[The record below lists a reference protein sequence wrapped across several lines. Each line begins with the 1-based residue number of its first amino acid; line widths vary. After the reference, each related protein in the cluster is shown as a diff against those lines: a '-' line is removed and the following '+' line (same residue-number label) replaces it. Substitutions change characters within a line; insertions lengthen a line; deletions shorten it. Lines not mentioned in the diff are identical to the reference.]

1 MLFSPKTGMQTSAC
15 TGQGISLFLEYM
27 VWEELKRKLLSTRY
41 TLSCS
46 INTLADKSYCTWTT
60 IHFCSMKSKFFNWKS
75 QGRKSIHI
83 SKMSPHMQNWCGRLL
98 GDHPDCQ
105 ASHNIYK
112 YTFLSAHG
120 ALSKLLDHKTS
131 LKKF

>member
-1 MLFSPKTGMQTSAC
+1 
-15 TGQGISLFLEYM
+15 
-27 VWEELKRKLLSTRY
+27 
-41 TLSCS
+41 
-46 INTLADKSYCTWTT
+46 
-60 IHFCSMKSKFFNWKS
+60 
-75 QGRKSIHI
+75 
-83 SKMSPHMQNWCGRLL
+83 MQNWCGRLL